1 MSLPTIGGGRTFFK
15 VGVTSAR
22 KKTMESFFHKSQ

>member
-1 MSLPTIGGGRTFFK
+1 VGNICFIGGLRIGGGTIFK

-22 KKTMESFFHKSQ
+22 QEN